1 MPAENEQQFSVTKAA
16 TVGPKK
22 VPQACISAP
31 CTCSPSGILL
41 RDNHHRVRNHSCSY
55 HFYPPRLF
63 FVTACAAT
71 LKQVKQSH
79 YSSLPCRASLHRA
92 DTRSSPPSTILD
104 WPSSDRMPSLL
115 SFLLPRS
122 LSDLSAT
129 SPVHPVPSPVSCSRQ
144 PSDRFRLFLIKLHVH
159 LWTLF
164 LFLRKL
170 RCRSNAEKS
179 NQNNRQP
186 HALARR
192 RERERDYGRQLL
204 EGQRR
209 LDTETISFPFNH
221 AKNFYSSA
229 ICSDDLAMPVQRS
242 N

>member
-1 MPAENEQQFSVTKAA
+1 MQPFLHSLARQ
-16 TVGPKK
+16 P
-22 VPQACISAP
+22 
-31 CTCSPSGILL
+31 SPSPT
-41 RDNHHRVRNHSCSY
+41 NHSCSY
-55 HFYPPRLF
+55 HFSSPRLF

-129 SPVHPVPSPVSCSRQ
+129 SPVHPVPSPVSCRRK

-159 LWTLF
+159 LLTLF
-164 LFLRKL
+164 LILGKL
-170 RCRSNAEKS
+170 GCRSYAEKS
-179 NQNNRQP
+179 NQNTRRP
-186 HALARR
+186 RALARGR
-192 RERERDYGRQLL
+192 KREGDYGRQLL
-204 EGQRR
+204 EAQRR
-209 LDTETISFPFNH
+209 LDTETISFPINH
-221 AKNFYSSA
+221 AKNIFRPPSA
-229 ICSDDLAMPVQRS
+229 VTT
-242 N
+242 